1 MILTSLTEE
10 NSAGFIYGFVNNK
23 KEKDKDVAYI
33 SKEFST
39 TALKFV
45 EIYNTIEALEKSKDF
60 QENKYNRRKWK
71 YEKLDDW
78 KTFSRNF

>member
-60 QENKYNRRKWK
+60 QENKYI
-71 YEKLDDW
+71 LIT
-78 KTFSRNF
+78 TFKHIYTLYKESSKI